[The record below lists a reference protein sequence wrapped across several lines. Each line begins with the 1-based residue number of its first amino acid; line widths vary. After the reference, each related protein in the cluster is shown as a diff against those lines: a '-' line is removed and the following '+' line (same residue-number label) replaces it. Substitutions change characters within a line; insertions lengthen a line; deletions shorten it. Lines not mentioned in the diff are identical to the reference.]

1 MTEARFED
9 KVAVITGGGG
19 GIGRATALAFAREGA
34 KIVIADIHKENAA
47 ESVRLI
53 EQAGGQASAT
63 TTDVG
68 DSAQVQAMLQA
79 AQDRYGRLD
88 VLFNNAGISGYMG
101 PKMMV
106 EMDEALFDSVMRT
119 NVRGVW
125 LGMKYAIPMM
135 IAGGGGCIVNTAS
148 TLGLVGQR
156 YSGPYAASKHAVMG
170 LTKTAAIEYGLQ
182 GVRINAVCPGGI
194 ETPIAENFR
203 KSMSPEDWRKRNE
216 AAFPATARY
225 GKAEEIAHAVLFLC
239 SDAATNIHGI
249 GLPVD
254 GAYTAQ

>member
-1 MTEARFED
+1 MAEMRFRD

-34 KIVIADIHKENAA
+34 RIVIADIDKESAA

-53 EQAGGQASAT
+53 EQAGGKATAT

-68 DSAQVQAMLQA
+68 DSAQVQAMLKT

-88 VLFNNAGISGYMG
+88 ILFNNAGISGYMG
-101 PKMMV
+101 QKRMA

-125 LGMKYAIPMM
+125 LGMKYAIPIM
-135 IAGGGGCIVNTAS
+135 IAAGGGCIVNTAS

-156 YSGPYAASKHAVMG
+156 YSGPYAGSKHAVMG
-170 LTKTAAIEYGLQ
+170 LTKTAAIEYGTQ

-203 KSMSPEDWRKRNE
+203 KSMPPEEWRKRNE

-239 SDAATNIHGI
+239 SEGATNIHGI

-254 GAYTAQ
+254 GGYVAQ